1 MKKRGKSFLIMI
13 AVMVQIMISILYGF
27 SDIQIPATG
36 CFAIWCICAV
46 LINKAAGVP
55 KTV

>member
-1 MKKRGKSFLIMI
+1 MNKRGKSFLIMI